1 MSPNR
6 TLYLLTLL
14 YGMLLISLYFFSLQ
28 REMSLGQGIFW
39 QLRASYNGLKDL
51 PLVCVL
57 GAMLGACSY
66 LQGVTSLGISG
77 ILTFL
82 CLPVLMNSV
91 NPISK
96 VQVLLYGWTSLYG
109 FSDSVSLLLAR
120 KIGRRKDPSSLLKY
134 LMISALASSAVLSL
148 AVFVGNF
155 DAIDLAFP
163 GIYFLL
169 SSVIGIPLL
178 SYMKHLRGVGS
189 SLLALSLN
197 VSSFIFALIYR
208 LKPALVPLSLFISPF
223 FLSKLSNGLIPLDVA
238 TFEEIPF
245 NPVGVRKKLA
255 KKRLALSVLLTGLT
269 WYLSRLFFLISFIGL
284 LGVVLSELSF
294 FLFVRRIG
302 KEVRRDVSAARALLD
317 SGDVENCI
325 LLLFPCFIRFL
336 SRVLGL
342 RPHELR
348 SIGEPQGNGIKR
360 LIWAALNP
368 SEATRLD
375 AERIILVLESTE
387 CNGRKF
393 DERILA

>member
-6 TLYLLTLL
+6 KLYLLTLL

-28 REMSLGQGIFW
+28 REVGLGQGIFW
-39 QLRASYNGLKDL
+39 QLKASYNGLKDL

-155 DAIDLAFP
+155 EAIDLAFP

-178 SYMKHLRGVGS
+178 SYMKHLRGVDS

-238 TFEEIPF
+238 TFEEVPF
-245 NPVGVRKKLA
+245 NPVGVRKILA
-255 KKRLALSVLLTGLT
+255 KRRLALSVLLTGLT
-269 WYLSRLFFLISFIGL
+269 WYLSRLFFMISFIGL

-302 KEVRRDVSAARALLD
+302 KEVNRDVSAAKAFLD

-336 SRVLGL
+336 SRILGL

-387 CNGRKF
+387 GNGRKF

>member
-178 SYMKHLRGVGS
+178 SYMKHLRGVDS

-197 VSSFIFALIYR
+197 VSSFIFSLIYR
-208 LKPALVPLSLFISPF
+208 LKPVLVPLSLFVSPF
-223 FLSKLSNGLIPLDVA
+223 LLSKLSNSLIPLDVA

-302 KEVRRDVSAARALLD
+302 KEV
-317 SGDVENCI
+317 N
-325 LLLFPCFIRFL
+325 
-336 SRVLGL
+336 
-342 RPHELR
+342 
-348 SIGEPQGNGIKR
+348 
-360 LIWAALNP
+360 
-368 SEATRLD
+368 
-375 AERIILVLESTE
+375 
-387 CNGRKF
+387 
-393 DERILA
+393 